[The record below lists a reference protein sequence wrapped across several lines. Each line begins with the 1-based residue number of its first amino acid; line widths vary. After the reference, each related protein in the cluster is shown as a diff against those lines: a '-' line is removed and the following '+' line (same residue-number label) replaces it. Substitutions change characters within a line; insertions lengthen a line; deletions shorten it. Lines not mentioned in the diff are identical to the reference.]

1 MPPSAWMND
10 INGAIFWKGRY
21 HIFYQHNP
29 EGGYWKWMQWGH
41 ASSIDLVH
49 WVHHPIALTPTLYS
63 PDRNGCFSGG
73 AFISKEGTPTFIY
86 YGVPDGTCLAS
97 SEDDMLINWS
107 KHPDNPVTPEPT
119 PDSLDF
125 GKYTIHDPSAW
136 LDGDVYYQITNRR
149 NPEGKGDATYLFR
162 ANDLNCWEY
171 VGLFYQSDP
180 SWAEFD
186 EDCAVP
192 DFFPL
197 GDKYMLLFCNHLQET

>member
-1 MPPSAWMND
+1 
-10 INGAIFWKGRY
+10 
-21 HIFYQHNP
+21 
-29 EGGYWKWMQWGH
+29 MQWGH
-41 ASSIDLVH
+41 VSSIDLVH
-49 WVHHPIALTPTLYS
+49 WVHHPIALIPTLDG

-119 PDSLDF
+119 LDSLDF

-149 NPEGKGDATYLFR
+149 NTEGKGDATYL
-162 ANDLNCWEY
+162 LLMKKLLTTTIVTQEPLP
-171 VGLFYQSDP
+171 GYQKKNE
-180 SWAEFD
+180 W
-186 EDCAVP
+186 
-192 DFFPL
+192 
-197 GDKYMLLFCNHLQET
+197 